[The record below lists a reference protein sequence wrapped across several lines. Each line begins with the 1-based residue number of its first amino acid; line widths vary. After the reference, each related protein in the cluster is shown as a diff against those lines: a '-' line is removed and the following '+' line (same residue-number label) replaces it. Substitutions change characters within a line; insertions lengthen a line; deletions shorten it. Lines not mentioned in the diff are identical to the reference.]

1 MAHRPQEIIKSY
13 KYMKK
18 FKKSIEISTD
28 NILEVLDCPI
38 VEGIRK
44 CKDGLCIE
52 GRGELYITRSVLVVD
67 VAGFGLPFAIDRGC
81 VLALDI
87 CDTWYAFTREGWDRH
102 KNDEI

>member
-1 MAHRPQEIIKSY
+1 
-13 KYMKK
+13 MKK

-44 CKDGLCIE
+44 CKDGLCRE
-52 GRGELYITRSVLVVD
+52 GRGELYITCSVCVVD
-67 VAGFGLPFAIDRGC
+67 VASSGSAFAIDRGC
-81 VLALDI
+81 VLAIDI
-87 CDTWYAFTREGWDRH
+87 CDTWYAFTKEEWDKH

>member
-1 MAHRPQEIIKSY
+1 
-13 KYMKK
+13 MKK

-28 NILEVLDCPI
+28 NILDVLDCPI
-38 VEGIRK
+38 VEGIHKYTDRSY
-44 CKDGLCIE
+44 IE
-52 GRGELYITRSVLVVD
+52 GRGEPYSVLSVLVVD

-81 VLALDI
+81 VLAIDI

>member
-1 MAHRPQEIIKSY
+1 MPHRTQEIIKSY

-18 FKKSIEISTD
+18 FKKSIEISTG

-38 VEGIRK
+38 VEGIHKVTDRSY
-44 CKDGLCIE
+44 IE
-52 GRGELYITRSVLVVD
+52 GRGEPYTTCSVLVVD

-87 CDTWYAFTREGWDRH
+87 CDTWYAFTSHGWDEH
-102 KNDEI
+102 KNDQI